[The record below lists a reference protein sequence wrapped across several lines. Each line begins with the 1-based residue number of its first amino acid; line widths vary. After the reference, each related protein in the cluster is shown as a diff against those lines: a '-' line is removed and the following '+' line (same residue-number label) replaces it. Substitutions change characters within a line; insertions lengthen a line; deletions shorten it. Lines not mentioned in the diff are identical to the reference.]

1 MSVWR
6 ETIMAKTVDAK
17 ANPKLDDLFA
27 ALLVIAGGWFIL
39 NQALKAV
46 EAKRKLGSPV
56 DGAEWAK
63 DLLVEIHNA
72 KKANGEQEVEP
83 GR

>member
-6 ETIMAKTVDAK
+6 ETIMAKTMDAK
-17 ANPKLDDLFA
+17 ANPKLDDLIA

-46 EAKRKLGSPV
+46 EARRTPDSPV
-56 DGAEWAK
+56 DGAEWARTVL
-63 DLLVEIHNA
+63 DERSEERL
-72 KKANGEQEVEP
+72 
-83 GR
+83 

>member
-6 ETIMAKTVDAK
+6 ETIMARTIDAK

-46 EAKRKLGSPV
+46 EAKRKPDTPV

-63 DLLVEIHNA
+63 TVLAEIDKA
-72 KKANGEQEVEP
+72 KQANGEQEVEP
-83 GR
+83 R

>member
-6 ETIMAKTVDAK
+6 ETIMAKIADAK

-46 EAKRKLGSPV
+46 ETKRVLDEPS
-56 DGAEWAK
+56 DGAEWARSV
-63 DLLVEIHNA
+63 LEEI
-72 KKANGEQEVEP
+72 KKAKEENGEGVVET
-83 GR
+83 GK